1 MKKKNSSTWTSVGLI
16 VLILLTLILLV
27 GHFITAYSFT
37 DQLMNDGSRLL
48 GGFLQALAMPCII
61 IAGVMQLICFILV
74 IIGGKNNHSLDII
87 NIIIE
92 VLYFFLVTIL
102 VVPYMYIN
110 LLRYSLILALP
121 IVILFEVI
129 NIIIIILMARKI
141 IVKSKKK

>member
-1 MKKKNSSTWTSVGLI
+1 MKKKNSSTGTSVGLI
-16 VLILLTLILLV
+16 VLILLTLILLI

-61 IAGVMQLICFILV
+61 IAGVMQFICFILV

-102 VVPYMYIN
+102 VVSYMYIN

-141 IVKSKKK
+141 IVKSEKK